1 MIRFLHCLMLCCFF
15 AGRPDAVS
23 QQRIFRHFSMAD
35 GLPNYSAISL
45 TQDHTG
51 FMWIGTI
58 GGLCRYDGI
67 RFKVYR
73 TEVNDTTSLFS
84 GHVSSLC
91 TGKDGTLWVG
101 TSGGLEKYDPE
112 REAFEHIRFRGN
124 RMGNVFRVYEDS
136 KGNVWIGTD
145 NGLFCLS
152 GENKIT
158 SFGNKITG
166 NIIKGIFED
175 SRGRMW
181 IGTDLGLNCLE
192 LSGGDYR
199 ISHFKPF
206 PGEDA
211 NQVTAISEDA
221 RNFIWVGTQAH
232 GLCSFDPDTRT
243 FTAYRVPDGLVNNH
257 IRCITRDKDENLWIG
272 TQEGISILDPVR
284 KTFENVTRIPADEQS
299 LSQNSVYAIFQDS
312 MGSMWVGTYFGG
324 VNITYAYNA
333 PFAIIK
339 DDNRQNSISNN
350 VVSSI
355 IDGGKG
361 NLWLGTEGGGLNYFN
376 RSTRTYGYYK
386 HEPQRP
392 SSLGSNLIKTLYK
405 DTDGNIWVGTHAGG
419 LNVLLPDGRSF
430 KKYLSGSSGRIIG
443 EVTSVCDDG
452 SGNLW
457 VASNSA
463 LRVFRRNG
471 TDLTHGREVSIPVR
485 GQLQKYFFKD
495 SRNTIWVF
503 GATGVSRIDKGR
515 VTEADTTLVVNC
527 FAESSRGE
535 LWGGTWGNG
544 VVKQNGQEFIKF
556 TNPFFKSVNIV
567 GILCGEKEDLWLS
580 TNKGIVHFFPET
592 GIYRVYTQNDGIAGN
607 EFNYNS
613 YFKSADGYFYFGG
626 YNGITW
632 FRPENIRNNPH
643 KAPLV
648 FTHLRWQSGEE
659 GREFREESI
668 TLKPEVSMRYD
679 QNTFT
684 IDFALLNYIKSRKNL
699 YQYRLEDYDKTWKET
714 SEGSATYTNLPPGSY
729 RLLVKGANNDGVWS
743 DVKTLNIT
751 VKPPFWLT
759 WWAYCF
765 YILLAGGMVFVIAR
779 FFFLR
784 ELLKKEDE
792 LHQAKLNFFTNASH
806 EIRTHLT
813 LIMVPVERLL
823 NESPAGHFVHQQ
835 LSQVRA
841 NTNRLLNLVRELM
854 DFRKAETNHLQ
865 LFPQRQNL
873 VPFLREIWQSFRETA
888 LASNIDM
895 SFVHTEDMIA
905 VNFDEKQLEK
915 VFFNLLANAIKFTP
929 ENGRIELYAEARKD
943 DVLIRVTDNGRGI
956 APQFLPRLFTN
967 FFQVAD
973 HGMQNTG
980 YGIGLALS
988 KNIVELHRGRISVES
1003 TPAADGMDGKT
1014 VFTVILPENAD
1025 IPVVSPLAPE
1035 TPYPENEPKEIQENA
1050 GTVEMSARYK
1060 GTLLVVEDNP
1070 ELRQMIVDG
1079 FSSLY
1084 RVIAAENGRE
1094 GWEAAAAEIP
1104 ELVISDVMMPEM
1116 NGYDLCEKIKSDER
1130 TSHIPV
1136 ILLTA
1141 KSAQSEQIEGLQ
1153 HGADLYLTKPF
1164 STQVLSLSVRN
1175 LLTARDRIR
1184 QKTTKELTS
1193 VNLNRAGVEPLTG
1206 SVDEVFLEKVIR
1218 IIDEHLEDVDFGV
1231 EKLAR
1236 EVGMSVPVLYKKV
1249 RALTNMSVNEVVKVH
1264 RFRKAAELLVQ
1275 KQLSVTEVACAVGY
1289 DDRKYFSKEFKKYFG
1304 VAPSDFTLSGA
1315 STSAAEMKIE
1325 EEDPYFS
1332 S

>member
-1 MIRFLHCLMLCCFF
+1 MARFLHCLMLCCFF
-15 AGRPDAVS
+15 VGRPAAVS
-23 QQRIFRHFSMAD
+23 QQKIFRHFSVAD
-35 GLPNYSAISL
+35 GLPNYSVISL

-51 FMWIGTI
+51 FMWIGTTA
-58 GGLCRYDGI
+58 GLCRYDGI

-73 TEVNDTTSLFS
+73 TEVNDTTSLSS
-84 GHVSSLC
+84 GHVSSLY
-91 TGKDGTLWVG
+91 TGSDGTLWVG
-101 TSGGLEKYDPE
+101 TSGGLDKYDPE
-112 REAFEHIRFRGN
+112 RDAFERIRFNGR
-124 RMGNVFRVYEDS
+124 RAGNVFKVYEDS
-136 KGNVWIGTD
+136 KGIVWVGTD
-145 NGLFCLS
+145 NGLFAIS
-152 GENKIT
+152 GEGKTT
-158 SFGNKITG
+158 SFGNRISG
-166 NIIKGIFED
+166 NIVRGIFED

-181 IGTDLGLNCLE
+181 IGTDQGLNCLE
-192 LSGGDYR
+192 PSGGEYR
-199 ISHFKPF
+199 VSHFKPF

-221 RNFIWVGTQAH
+221 RNLIWVGTQTH
-232 GLCSFDPDTRT
+232 GLCSFDPDTKT
-243 FTAYRVPDGLVNNH
+243 FTVYQVPAGLVNNH
-257 IRCITRDKDENLWIG
+257 IRCIIRNRDENLWIG

-284 KTFENVTRIPADEQS
+284 KTFENVARIPADEQS

-312 MGSMWVGTYFGG
+312 MGSIWIGTYFGG
-324 VNITYAYNA
+324 VNVNYAYNA
-333 PFAIIK
+333 SFSIIQ
-339 DDNRQNSISNN
+339 DDNRRNSISNN

-355 IDGGKG
+355 IDDGKG
-361 NLWLGTEGGGLNYFN
+361 NLWIGTEGGGLNYYN
-376 RSTRTYGYYK
+376 RNTRTYAYYK

-392 SSLGSNLIKTLYK
+392 ASLGSNLIKALYK

-430 KKYLSGSSGRIIG
+430 AKYLSGSSGKIID
-443 EVTSVCDDG
+443 EVSSICDDG

-457 VASNSA
+457 VASNTM

-471 TDLTHGREVSIPVR
+471 TDLSNGREVHIPIR

-503 GATGVSRIDKGR
+503 GATGVSRIEKGSIK
-515 VTEADTTLVVNC
+515 EADTTLVVNC
-527 FAESSRGE
+527 FAESRKGE

-544 VVKQNGQEFIKF
+544 VVKVVGQKFIKF

-567 GILCGEKEDLWLS
+567 GILCGEEQDLWLS
-580 TNKGIVHFFPET
+580 TNIGVVHFFPET
-592 GIYRVYTQNDGIAGN
+592 GIYRVYTQNDGLAGN

-613 YFKSADGYFYFGG
+613 YFKSADGDFYFGG

-648 FTHLRWQSGEE
+648 FTHLRGQSGEE
-659 GREFREESI
+659 GREFREENI
-668 TLKPEVSMRYD
+668 TRKPEVSMRYD

-684 IDFALLNYIKSRKNL
+684 IDFALLNYIKSEKNL

-714 SEGSATYTNLPPGSY
+714 PEGSVTYTNLPPGSY

-743 DVKTLNIT
+743 DVKTLDIT
-751 VKPPFWLT
+751 VRPPFWLT
-759 WWAYCF
+759 WWAYCI
-765 YILLAGGMVFVIAR
+765 YILLAGAMVFVIAR

-823 NESPAGHFVHQQ
+823 SESPADHFVRQQ

-865 LFPQRQNL
+865 LFAQRQNL

-888 LASNIDM
+888 LASNINM
-895 SFVHTEDMIA
+895 SFVHTEDVIE

-929 ENGRIELYAEARKD
+929 ENGRIELYAEARKE

-1003 TPAADGMDGKT
+1003 IPAAGGVEGKT
-1014 VFTVILPENAD
+1014 VFTVILPQNAE
-1025 IPVVSPLAPE
+1025 ITMAPPVVSA
-1035 TPYPENEPKEIQENA
+1035 TQYPGNEPVEIPDTVATMEVNA
-1050 GTVEMSARYK
+1050 SPK
-1060 GTLLVVEDNP
+1060 GCTILVVEDNP
-1070 ELRQMIVDG
+1070 DIRQMIVDCL
-1079 FSSLY
+1079 SPVH
-1084 RVIAAENGRE
+1084 RVMTAENGQE
-1094 GWEAAAAEIP
+1094 GWETAIAEIP
-1104 ELVISDVMMPEM
+1104 DLVISDVMMPEM
-1116 NGYDLCEKIKSDER
+1116 DGYELCEKIKSDER

-1141 KSAQSEQIEGLQ
+1141 RSAQNEQIEGLQ
-1153 HGADLYLTKPF
+1153 LGADVYLTKPF
-1164 STQVLSLSVRN
+1164 STRVLSLSVRN

-1184 QKTTKELTS
+1184 QKTTQELTS
-1193 VNLNRAGVEPLTG
+1193 LNLNRTGVEPGTA
-1206 SVDEVFLEKVIR
+1206 SVDGGFLEKILR
-1218 IIDEHLEDVDFGV
+1218 IIDEHLDDVDFGV

-1275 KQLSVTEVACAVGY
+1275 KKISISEVAGAVGY
-1289 DDRKYFSKEFKKYFG
+1289 DDRKYFAKEFKKYFG
-1304 VAPSDFTLSGA
+1304 VAPSDFTV
-1315 STSAAEMKIE
+1315 SAFISIAE
-1325 EEDPYFS
+1325 S
-1332 S
+1332 